1 MRLTPNK
8 LWAYSKE
15 IEILQAE
22 EQLRLIN
29 IATFPNLQ
37 TKDKR
42 RIVRQYQKISDP
54 LFKERQQKQAEMTM
68 KSLKMKYGYKGKR

>member
-29 IATFPNLQ
+29 IATFPNMQL
-37 TKDKR
+37 KDKR
-42 RIVRQYQKISDP
+42 RIIRQYQEISEP
-54 LFKERQQKQAEMTM
+54 FFKEKQQKQAEMTM
-68 KSLKMKYGYKGKR
+68 KSLKMKFGYKGKR